1 MSDNLDSDINK
12 PYVERYIKQATSTN
26 NEDLKNNALYR
37 VGTQMEIIP
46 CDGDMNLSS
55 EQQQT
60 ILDAADKLLK
70 GK

>member
-1 MSDNLDSDINK
+1 
-12 PYVERYIKQATSTN
+12 
-26 NEDLKNNALYR
+26 
-37 VGTQMEIIP
+37 MEIIP